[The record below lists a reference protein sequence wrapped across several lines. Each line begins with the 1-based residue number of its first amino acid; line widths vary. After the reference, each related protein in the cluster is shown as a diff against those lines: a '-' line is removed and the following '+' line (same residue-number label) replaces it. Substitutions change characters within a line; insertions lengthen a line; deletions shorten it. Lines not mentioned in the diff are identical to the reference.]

1 MPDWDRIFTERGRV
15 FIDPHPDIN
24 RVVKLIGDADGSRIL
39 DLGCGTGRHIVYLA
53 RLGCDVYGF
62 DASPKALSMTQE
74 WLNDEDLEATL
85 FEHQM
90 EDPFPYE
97 NNFFDTVI
105 SIQVIHHNL
114 MKNIR
119 KTINEIERVLR
130 PGGILFV
137 TVPVLHP
144 GPVSEEDDW
153 KLVEVEEGTYVPQ
166 KGWESG
172 IPHHYFTLEEI
183 PIEFRSFDIH
193 DIFLDETGHR
203 CFIARLRS
211 S

>member
-15 FIDPHPDIN
+15 FIDPHPDTD

-53 RLGCDVYGF
+53 RLGFDVYGF